1 MTCRRCLDPLVSAHE
16 FGHSI
21 GIHHSRQSGST
32 EDIGKYDKEEYGD
45 ETCTMGHAFL
55 KNQAL
60 SEGKGLDPSH
70 QALPVCFNGAKSWTL
85 GWYQDKH
92 VTFTAVDQKWEGKL
106 IGQVDYPTSSN
117 GSGVVYTVVLK
128 LQYITPGATFD
139 YYVMFHRVPGNETY
153 SSNYDNANKVSIV
166 GMNRGGSTVTNLDKV
181 LGTGESWTK
190 PEFNGQGQDLKVT
203 VKSIKVDQTPAFA
216 EVVVEI
222 LGQPTSGPTSPPTS
236 DPTTEPT
243 TSSTSAAPTKSIQTT
258 PPTKSIPMTA
268 TPSSAPTKS
277 IMTAAPTTSAPSS
290 MPVTMSGTS
299 LPTKIS
305 PPTGVQ
311 DDSKSSKSQVNK
323 SKSSKSKGRRGTTT
337 NNE

>member
-1 MTCRRCLDPLVSAHE
+1 
-16 FGHSI
+16 
-21 GIHHSRQSGST
+21 
-32 EDIGKYDKEEYGD
+32 
-45 ETCTMGHAFL
+45 MGHAFL

-60 SEGKGLDPSH
+60 SEGKGSDPSH

-222 LGQPTSGPTSPPTS
+222 LGQPTSGPTTS
-236 DPTTEPT
+236 
-243 TSSTSAAPTKSIQTT
+243 
-258 PPTKSIPMTA
+258 PTKSIPMTA
-268 TPSSAPTKS
+268 APTKS
-277 IMTAAPTTSAPSS
+277 TPAPTSPPNPPPVPVPRPTNVPLTPSTNPPTPDQDDDDLVS
-290 MPVTMSGTS
+290 FS
-299 LPTKIS
+299 TKI
-305 PPTGVQ
+305 
-311 DDSKSSKSQVNK
+311 KNK
-323 SKSSKSKGRRGTTT
+323 SCVYYHLMIYCHDEPFCSIIHNSHY
-337 NNE
+337 